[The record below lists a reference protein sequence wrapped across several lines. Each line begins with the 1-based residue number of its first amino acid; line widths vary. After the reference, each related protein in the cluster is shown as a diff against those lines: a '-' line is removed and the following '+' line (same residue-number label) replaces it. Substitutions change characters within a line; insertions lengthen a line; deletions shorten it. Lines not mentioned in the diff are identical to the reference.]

1 MEAVVEQS
9 FDEKASKVI
18 QIPIFERVELRRC
31 ENPWVKPRLMEK
43 NLSENERKMKVSLF
57 FFLLNIT
64 NNYFFSEDNIVS
76 FDVNFF

>member
-18 QIPIFERVELRRC
+18 QIPISERVELRRC

-57 FFLLNIT
+57 FFLHKQLLFFQKIT
-64 NNYFFSEDNIVS
+64 
-76 FDVNFF
+76 